1 MAWTTPSYTNAGGA
15 AQAYARVALET
26 GVASSDP
33 RRLLVMLYDGVLKCL
48 AQARGHMQRR
58 DAAAKGAAL
67 GQALKILGEG
77 LIASLDEEN
86 GGPIARQLR
95 DLYDYIEQRIVLA
108 NLRNDAR
115 LLDEAVALLTELRAA
130 WQTLAERPDP
140 AQKAA

>member
-1 MAWTTPSYTNAGGA
+1 MAWTTPSSTSAGGA

-26 GVASSDP
+26 GVGSSDP

-58 DAAAKGAAL
+58 ETAAKGAAL

-77 LIASLDEEN
+77 LIASLDEQN

-108 NLRNDAR
+108 NLRNDAQ
-115 LLDEAVALLTELRAA
+115 LLDEAVALLTELRGA
-130 WQTLAERPDP
+130 WQTLADD
-140 AQKAA
+140 AGA

>member
-1 MAWTTPSYTNAGGA
+1 MAWNTLSPPNAGGA
-15 AQAYARVALET
+15 AQAYARVAVET
-26 GVASSDP
+26 GVASADP

-77 LIASLDEEN
+77 LVASLDEEN

-95 DLYDYIEQRIVLA
+95 ELYDYVEQRIVLA

-115 LLDEAVALLTELRAA
+115 LLDEAVALLSELRGA
-130 WQTLAERPDP
+130 WLELAEGSERR
-140 AQKAA
+140 KAA

>member
-1 MAWTTPSYTNAGGA
+1 MAWNHFSSPNAGGA
-15 AQAYARVALET
+15 AQAYARVAVET

-48 AQARGHMQRR
+48 AEARGHMQRR
-58 DAAAKGAAL
+58 DMAAKGQAL
-67 GQALKILGEG
+67 SQALKILGEG
-77 LIASLDEEN
+77 LVASLDEQN

-115 LLDEAVALLTELRAA
+115 LLHEAAALLGELRSA
-130 WQTLAERPDP
+130 WLELAETGD
-140 AQKAA
+140 AQRKAA

>member
-1 MAWTTPSYTNAGGA
+1 MAWNTPSSPNAGGA
-15 AQAYARVALET
+15 ARAYARVAVET
-26 GVASSDP
+26 GVAASDP

-77 LIASLDEEN
+77 LVASLDEEN

-115 LLDEAVALLTELRAA
+115 LLDEAAALLAELRGA
-130 WQTLAERPDP
+130 WQELADKPGER
-140 AQKAA
+140 KAA

>member
-1 MAWTTPSYTNAGGA
+1 MAWNLSSSPSAGGA

-58 DAAAKGAAL
+58 ETAAKGAAL

-77 LIASLDEEN
+77 LIASLDEEI
-86 GGPIARQLR
+86 GGPIAHQLR

-108 NLRNDAR
+108 NIRNDPR
-115 LLDEAVALLTELRAA
+115 LLDEAVALLTELRGA
-130 WQTLAERPDP
+130 WQTLADN
-140 AQKAA
+140 AGA